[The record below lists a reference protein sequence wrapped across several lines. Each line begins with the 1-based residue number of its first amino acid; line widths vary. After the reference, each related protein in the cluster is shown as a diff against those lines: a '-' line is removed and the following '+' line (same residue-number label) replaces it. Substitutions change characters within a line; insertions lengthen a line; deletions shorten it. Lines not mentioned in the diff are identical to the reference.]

1 MGVDELRGVL
11 RSAILAAVVGLACG
25 SDAPAGTRAERRA
38 ACYPDCL
45 AELLERCPLVDPCIV
60 SEESD
65 ASIGQSLGETPG
77 VATCFESGE
86 RMRFATSTADGVEYY
101 RVKAA
106 DGSACYDAIGKF
118 PDYDLTVDG
127 ALVVKFED
135 QRANGYVDVACR
147 GDLMR
152 IDVRRSDNRDC
163 GRLPWDPARTCN
175 PSSGCTFGP

>member
-1 MGVDELRGVL
+1 MIVRW
-11 RSAILAAVVGLACG
+11 AVVVGVVVGAASCG
-25 SDAPAGTRAERRA
+25 SDPVGSRAERRA
-38 ACYPDCL
+38 ACYPECL
-45 AELLERCPLVDPCIV
+45 AELLELCPLVDVCTV

-86 RMRFATSTADGVEYY
+86 RMRFATSTADGLEHY

-106 DGSACYDAIGKF
+106 DGGACYDAIGKF
-118 PDYDLTVDG
+118 PDYDIFVDG

-152 IDVRRSDNRDC
+152 IDVRRIDNRDC
-163 GRLPWDPARTCN
+163 GRMPWDPARTCN